1 MPLLVLTADPRR
13 APGAGWRS
21 AAAPWMTFIAAA
33 RSSEEAD
40 EKAVTGVRTDWWDN
54 WAS

>member
-1 MPLLVLTADPRR
+1 
-13 APGAGWRS
+13 
-21 AAAPWMTFIAAA
+21 MTFIAAV

-40 EKAVTGVRTDWWDN
+40 EKAVTGVRADWWDN